1 MSESEHERIQRLLKS
16 SLPGISDAEPARD
29 LWPGML
35 RRIEAREE
43 SRVPF
48 GPVDWVI
55 AGLVAASVFLF
66 PGLIPG
72 LLYHL

>member
-1 MSESEHERIQRLLKS
+1 MNQSEVDRIQRLLKS
-16 SLPGISDAEPARD
+16 SLPRITNVEPTRD
-29 LWPGML
+29 LWPEML
-35 RRIEAREE
+35 RRIESGG

-48 GPVDWVI
+48 GVLDWLI

-66 PGLIPG
+66 PDLIPG